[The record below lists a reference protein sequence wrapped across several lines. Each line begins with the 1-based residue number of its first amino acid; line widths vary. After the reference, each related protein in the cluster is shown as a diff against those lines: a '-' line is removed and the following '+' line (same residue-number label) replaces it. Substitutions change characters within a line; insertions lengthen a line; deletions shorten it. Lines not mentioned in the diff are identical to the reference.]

1 MGYICQQHLNIQYF
15 VLAQWKLLLLIHRHM
30 VTGNKVFVNLQRP
43 GDFLALNMNKG
54 SWNQ

>member
-15 VLAQWKLLLLIHRHM
+15 VLAQWELLLLIHRHM